1 MTAHELTRHL
11 ESYLALRTALGLRL
25 QHEQRLLQSFIDCVG
40 RQGSSQPLRAAVA
53 VDWACAPSPQGPRAD
68 AARRLS
74 VVRRFLTFVRAHAPE
89 TEVPDHHLVAGA
101 RRRAPYLFSAA
112 QLTSLLHAAHH
123 AGPSGSL
130 RPHTLATLVGVLAST
145 GIRSGEALQLELPD
159 VQLDAN
165 PPRLLIAP
173 AKFHKARWVPLH
185 ATTVSQL
192 RHYLQLRQQHVPHPT
207 TNMFFLSASGQSV
220 RHASLLA
227 WFSQTCRR
235 LGFQP
240 PDGIRR
246 PCLHSLRHTFAVS
259 RVVRWYE
266 AGLDV
271 HERLPHLSVY
281 LGHVHPRESYWY
293 LTATPELL
301 IQAASRFAQ
310 YARSGGES

>member
-1 MTAHELTRHL
+1 MTKRELS
-11 ESYLALRTALGLRL
+11 SYLASYLAVRTALGVRL
-25 QHEQRLLQSFIDCVG
+25 QHEQRLLESFIDSVN
-40 RQGSSQPLRAAVA
+40 RQGVSAPVRAVMA
-53 VDWACAPSPQGPRAD
+53 VDWACTPSPQGPRAD

-101 RRRAPYLFSAA
+101 RRRAPYVFTPE
-112 QLTSLLHAAHH
+112 QLTALLHAARQ
-123 AGPSGSL
+123 ASPPESL

-145 GIRSGEALQLELPD
+145 GIRTGEALQLELSD
-159 VQLDAN
+159 VQLDAD

-173 AKFHKARWVPLH
+173 AKFQKARWVPLH
-185 ATTVSQL
+185 ATTVTQL
-192 RHYLQLRQQHVPHPT
+192 RQYLQLRQQYVPQST
-207 TNMFFLSASGQSV
+207 TKVVFLSATGHPV
-220 RHASLLA
+220 RHAALLS

-240 PDGIRR
+240 TENMRR
-246 PCLHSLRHTFAVS
+246 PCLHSLRHTFAVR
-259 RVVRWYE
+259 RVVEWYD

-281 LGHVHPRESYWY
+281 LGHIHPRESYWY

-301 IQAASRFAQ
+301 RQAASRFAR
-310 YARSGGES
+310 YARQGGGV